1 MKFYSDRITANPSG
15 IEIDEW
21 GFAGAVEGSN
31 GTASSTNETALLP
44 AGNAFG
50 QASYWKSNGGVESG
64 TNYRWLEFAFSG
76 TASDAGSYTVKA
88 QAANRA
94 PRNWDIEYFVN
105 ILEGWKTAHV
115 VRDEPVWTDIGEQR
129 EYTIHHDGG
138 RHFYRLNVSLLAA
151 EFDAP
156 SAPNWSLRINA
167 LEMYD
172 EAGGYDLCHTTLNGH
187 GDADD
192 AYSTASR
199 AANAFDGEDASYWM
213 TTKDNGAGDDEPKQ
227 WLRFYFPLDTPI
239 RQYGILQPLVV
250 TRHEEAHDVGITV
263 YYELIAG
270 ERRLRASKL
279 AKLTQVPVVVR
290 TGDDSRAKLELAII
304 ENLQREDMNELNDFC
319 NI

>member
-129 EYTIHHDGG
+129 EYTIHHDRG
-138 RHFYRLNVSLLAA
+138 RHFYRLIVSLLAA

-167 LEMYD
+167 LEMY
-172 EAGGYDLCHTTLNGH
+172 HTTLNGH

-239 RQYGILQPLVV
+239 RQYGIRADGNFGPRSWTFECSDDGVHWTVFDTRSGV
-250 TRHEEAHDVGITV
+250 TFDD
-263 YYELIAG
+263 AG
-270 ERRLRASKL
+270 ELKRFDI
-279 AKLTQVPVVVR
+279 TP
-290 TGDDSRAKLELAII
+290 
-304 ENLQREDMNELNDFC
+304 
-319 NI
+319 